1 MRAARPAGKG
11 LAARIASTTA
21 PHATGR
27 GAFPETLVERCTMC
41 QYYDR
46 QRRGAESSANAGQCR
61 RQAPALSPLNQKSY
75 MIEGVWPTVRDD
87 DWCGEWKAL
96 VRRVDPA
103 RITDALA
110 SAHAAPSRMPPPRPV
125 ALDPLLP
132 MPGLAASGRG
142 DD

>member
-1 MRAARPAGKG
+1 MD
-11 LAARIASTTA
+11 
-21 PHATGR
+21 
-27 GAFPETLVERCTMC
+27 RCVTC

-46 QRRGAESSANAGQCR
+46 QRRGADAAPNAGQCR
-61 RQAPALSPLNQKSY
+61 REAPSLSPLNQKTY

-96 VRRVDPA
+96 VRRVEPA
-103 RITDALA
+103 RVADALA
-110 SAHAAPSRMPPPRPV
+110 AVPTTSLPSGAPRPGAVPPPPPRRPV
-125 ALDPLLP
+125 LDAIGMQIS